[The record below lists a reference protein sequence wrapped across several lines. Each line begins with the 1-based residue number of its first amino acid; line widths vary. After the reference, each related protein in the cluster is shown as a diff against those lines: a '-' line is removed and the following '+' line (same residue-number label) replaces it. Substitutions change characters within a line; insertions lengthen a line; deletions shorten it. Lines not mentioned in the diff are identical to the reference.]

1 MHPLVHLPATAHR
14 STTPSHR
21 AGAMTDL
28 ASAAFRY
35 ALRGLAV
42 FPLAVGAKVPPA
54 GTHGLLDGMTDP
66 DVTRARWM
74 KTPRANIGA
83 ATGRKSGIWILDID
97 IGPAR
102 GDKSLAKLEAEH
114 GPLPRTI
121 EASTPCGGRHLYWR
135 WPANGPEIRNSAGR
149 VGPGLDVRGEG
160 GQIVLPPS
168 VLSDGRGYRWV
179 KNGARAF
186 SDAPAW
192 LVTLALP
199 PPPPPRPDPKPLTGD
214 VGCYVATAAAS
225 ELTEL
230 ENAAKGTRNDAL
242 NRAAF
247 TLAQFVKAGAL
258 PAGWVQEQLETRA
271 IGLGLPAI
279 EARGTI
285 NSAFRAAQARDL
297 PR

>member
-1 MHPLVHLPATAHR
+1 
-14 STTPSHR
+14 
-21 AGAMTDL
+21 MTDL

-35 ALRGLAV
+35 ALRGFAV

-54 GTHGLLDGMTDP
+54 GSHGLLDGTTDL
-66 DVTRARWM
+66 DVTRARWE
-74 KTPRANIGA
+74 KTPYANIGA
-83 ATGRKSGIWILDID
+83 ATGCKSGIWVFDVD
-97 IGPAR
+97 NHHG
-102 GDKSLAKLEAEH
+102 GDATLKDLESEH
-114 GPLPRTI
+114 GVMPLTI
-121 EASTPCGGRHLYWR
+121 EASTPRGGRHLYWQ
-135 WPANGPEIRNSAGR
+135 WPVDGPEIRNSAGR

-160 GQIVLPPS
+160 GSIVLPPS
-168 VLSDGRGYRWV
+168 VLADGRRYRWA
-179 KNGARAF
+179 KNGVRTFA
-186 SDAPAW
+186 DAPAW
-192 LVTLALP
+192 LVMLALP
-199 PPPPPRPDPKPLTGD
+199 PPPPPRPDPKPLSGD
-214 VGCYVATAAAS
+214 VDHYVAAAAAS

-247 TLAQFVKAGAL
+247 NLAQFVKAGAL

-271 IGLGLPAI
+271 IGLGLPVI